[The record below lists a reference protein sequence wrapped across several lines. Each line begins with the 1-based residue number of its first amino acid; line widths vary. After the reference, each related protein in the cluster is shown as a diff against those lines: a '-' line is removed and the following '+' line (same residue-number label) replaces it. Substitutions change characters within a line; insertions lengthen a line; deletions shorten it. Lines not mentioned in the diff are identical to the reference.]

1 MKTTGKIVTLSGI
14 SGIGK
19 SFLKSYV
26 LENLEDFVSLIS
38 VTTRSRRIN
47 EQDGVDKFFYS
58 QDQFLQEYSDGKL
71 CAVNNVFGKL
81 YGYKKE
87 QLDLCYQG
95 VNLITELYYR
105 NVREFK
111 LAFPNVLSVYVL
123 PLSVQETKKKLIER
137 NLKSDDLDR
146 RMSDIDAEISFYYE
160 NKEIF
165 DATIENDYSL
175 ETCLYLTKLIS
186 EKIRGNSD
194 V

>member
-1 MKTTGKIVTLSGI
+1 M
-14 SGIGK
+14 
-19 SFLKSYV
+19 
-26 LENLEDFVSLIS
+26 
-38 VTTRSRRIN
+38 
-47 EQDGVDKFFYS
+47 
-58 QDQFLQEYSDGKL
+58 
-71 CAVNNVFGKL
+71 
-81 YGYKKE
+81 
-87 QLDLCYQG
+87 
-95 VNLITELYYR
+95 
-105 NVREFK
+105 
-111 LAFPNVLSVYVL
+111 AFPNVLSVYVL